1 MYRVLVFGMTENPG
15 GVESFIMNYYRR
27 IDRKKIR
34 FDFLCNSYE
43 PVAFE
48 DEILAMGGRTFHFTA
63 RRQNPVRFKRELER
77 FFSRHGRKY
86 QAIWVNV
93 NSLANIDY
101 LKIARKYGIPKRII
115 HSHNAQNMDS
125 RLRGVLHELNRSEVG
140 KYATDFWACSEYAA
154 KWFYAGRGG
163 KGALRHPAV
172 IIRNAIDVEK
182 IQEGITRRDKMRGQ
196 AGGREDWTDKYL
208 ISCIGRLHFQKNQKF
223 AVDVLAQLLPAMPDA
238 RLILIGQGEDEEMLR
253 AHVREC
259 GLEDKVYF
267 AGVVTDI
274 PGWLGASD
282 FFLFPSVFEGLGI
295 AGLEAQ
301 AAGLPTLASA
311 EVIPDDIAV
320 TDRLRF
326 YPLEKG
332 AKSWADQIVE
342 MRGQMSARPL
352 QQNDPAF
359 AALQQSFTQKGYN
372 SAVEVKRLEG
382 LLQQEPGRKNKR
394 KV

>member
-1 MYRVLVFGMTENPG
+1 
-15 GVESFIMNYYRR
+15 
-27 IDRKKIR
+27 
-34 FDFLCNSYE
+34 
-43 PVAFE
+43 
-48 DEILAMGGRTFHFTA
+48 
-63 RRQNPVRFKRELER
+63 
-77 FFSRHGRKY
+77 
-86 QAIWVNV
+86 
-93 NSLANIDY
+93 
-101 LKIARKYGIPKRII
+101 
-115 HSHNAQNMDS
+115 
-125 RLRGVLHELNRSEVG
+125 
-140 KYATDFWACSEYAA
+140 
-154 KWFYAGRGG
+154 
-163 KGALRHPAV
+163 
-172 IIRNAIDVEK
+172 
-182 IQEGITRRDKMRGQ
+182 MRGQ
-196 AGGREDWTDKYL
+196 AGGGEDWTDKYL

>member
-182 IQEGITRRDKMRGQ
+182 IQEGITRRDNRKESHAETLCADRPAGEKTGQ
-196 AGGREDWTDKYL
+196 
-208 ISCIGRLHFQKNQKF
+208 INI
-223 AVDVLAQLLPAMPDA
+223 
-238 RLILIGQGEDEEMLR
+238 
-253 AHVREC
+253 
-259 GLEDKVYF
+259 
-267 AGVVTDI
+267 
-274 PGWLGASD
+274 
-282 FFLFPSVFEGLGI
+282 
-295 AGLEAQ
+295 
-301 AAGLPTLASA
+301 
-311 EVIPDDIAV
+311 
-320 TDRLRF
+320 
-326 YPLEKG
+326 
-332 AKSWADQIVE
+332 
-342 MRGQMSARPL
+342 
-352 QQNDPAF
+352 
-359 AALQQSFTQKGYN
+359 
-372 SAVEVKRLEG
+372 
-382 LLQQEPGRKNKR
+382 
-394 KV
+394 